1 MRAQPPRHRAFTLVE
16 LLVVMSV
23 IAILMSLLV
32 PTLHAVRRQVN
43 ETRCEAMI
51 HGLSMAAESY
61 KQMYYAYPPDPPDP
75 NPNPAEICYSSQSL
89 VYHLSG
95 ASIVYGP
102 GNAPSEY
109 PWKHPF
115 FKDPSTQGNQR
126 RAQHV
131 FYQFNDDM
139 LKDLKSGSGEIGL
152 PGIID
157 PWGVPLFYNAPGGGN
172 GNPKHNV
179 QGFDLLSAGVDGKL
193 GTDDDIGN
201 FKDSKPG
208 YTNEVDNWKP
218 AE

>member
-61 KQMYYAYPPDPPDP
+61 KQMYYAYPPDNHPQMD
-75 NPNPAEICYSSQSL
+75 YVSQAL
-89 VYHLSG
+89 VYYLSG
-95 ASIVYGP
+95 ASIAYGP
-102 GNAPSEY
+102 DDAPDGY
-109 PWKHPF
+109 PWDNEV
-115 FKDPSTQGNQR
+115 FKDTSGSGR
-126 RAQHV
+126 LASHV
-131 FYQFNDDM
+131 FYQFDDDM
-139 LKDLKSGSGEIGL
+139 LLDLSDGSPGNGL

-157 PWGVPLFYNAPGGGN
+157 PWGVPLFYNAPSGAN
-172 GNPKHNV
+172 ANPLHNV
-179 QGFDLLSAGVDGKL
+179 QGFDLVSAGVDGNL
-193 GTDDDIGN
+193 GTDDDLAN
-201 FKDSKPG
+201 YSDSKTG
-208 YTNEVDNWKP
+208 YSSSVTKWKP

>member
-61 KQMYYAYPPDPPDP
+61 KQMYYAYPPDYHP
-75 NPNPAEICYSSQSL
+75 EMSYVSQAL
-89 VYHLSG
+89 VYYLSG
-95 ASIVYGP
+95 ASITYTGTK
-102 GNAPSEY
+102 APTGY
-109 PWKHPF
+109 PWHHEVF
-115 FKDPSTQGNQR
+115 QDTTGSGR
-126 RAQHV
+126 LASHV

-139 LKDLKSGSGEIGL
+139 LIDLGGGL

-157 PWGVPLFYNAPGGGN
+157 PWGLPLFYNAPGPSTNNPN